1 MTAVI
6 GDASLRD
13 LDRLYDIETECFKEE
28 AFTKAQ
34 IAELLRDYNSIGLVA
49 RVDGQIVG
57 FVIGMIYV
65 DGRVLQGHIC
75 TIEVLSNFRRQ
86 GIGEK
91 LLKEIEEIF
100 RQKMVKAFAL
110 EVREDNVP
118 AIEFYR
124 KLGYDKIGTLKNY
137 YGSAHG
143 LYLGKTL
150 T

>member
-1 MTAVI
+1 MKAVI
-6 GDASLRD
+6 EDASIRD
-13 LDRLYDIETECFKEE
+13 LDRLYEIETECFAEE

-34 IAELLRDYNSIGLVA
+34 VAQLLRGYSSIGLIA
-49 RVDGQIVG
+49 RVEEQIVG
-57 FVIGMIYV
+57 FVIGDIYV
-65 DGRVLQGHIC
+65 DGKVLQGHIC
-75 TIEVLSNFRRQ
+75 TIEVLPKFRRQ

-91 LLKEIEEIF
+91 LLQEIEEIF
-100 RQKMVKAFAL
+100 RQKMVKASAL

-118 AIEFYR
+118 AIAFYR
-124 KLGYDKIGTLKNY
+124 KLGYDKIGRLKNY